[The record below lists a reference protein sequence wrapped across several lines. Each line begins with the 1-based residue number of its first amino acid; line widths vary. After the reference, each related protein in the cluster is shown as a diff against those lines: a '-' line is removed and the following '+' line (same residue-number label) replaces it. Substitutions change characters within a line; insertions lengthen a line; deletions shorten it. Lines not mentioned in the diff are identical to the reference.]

1 MLAQPRDS
9 VLVDTSVWV
18 EHFRR
23 GNPALSVMLESARVW
38 THPFVIGELACGLLS
53 RRAEILESLALL
65 PSVPLIGHFEVLNLV
80 EDRRLMGRGIGWIDV
95 HLLASALHADL
106 PLWTQDK
113 RLSAVARNLGISAV
127 Q

>member
-1 MLAQPRDS
+1 M
-9 VLVDTSVWV
+9 LVDTSVWV
-18 EHFRR
+18 DHFRR
-23 GNPALSVMLESARVW
+23 GNRALLEMLEGARVW

-53 RRAEILESLALL
+53 RRTEILESLASL
-65 PSVPLIGHFEVLNLV
+65 PSLPLVGHVEVLDFV
-80 EDRRLMGRGIGWIDV
+80 EDQRLMGRGIGWIDV

-113 RLSAVARNLGISAV
+113 RLYAVARSLGISSV